1 MACQWP
7 SRYKYC
13 VYLDIRLINILKQ
26 TQTVCIFTFMKTLL
40 FDTTTKPFSAD
51 YYWCRMRVFP
61 CDYLTNPGQQTCILG
76 CLAIEVTA
84 MVQPTKIGITRKL
97 YRPNLLFA
105 STVRITTVKQGVA
118 FFQIT
123 IALNEIRGKFC
134 SGI

>member
-1 MACQWP
+1 M
-7 SRYKYC
+7 
-13 VYLDIRLINILKQ
+13 
-26 TQTVCIFTFMKTLL
+26 
-40 FDTTTKPFSAD
+40 
-51 YYWCRMRVFP
+51 
-61 CDYLTNPGQQTCILG
+61 CILWR
-76 CLAIEVTA
+76 LAIEVTA

-123 IALNEIRGKFC
+123 IAVNEIRGKFC